1 MSVVPCA
8 IRPQVAAGSSFTTGV
23 TFRLGRVK
31 KRRLSK
37 ACRNRLCSFDW
48 RGCSDH
54 GAVGDGVSGCHGDL
68 DLPVRAAG
76 KNSTSCFDPHHC
88 RASPAILDRRFTLE
102 AGLSPSDDFI
112 GDVCHVRA
120 SVACVMRNVGREAED
135 IIANRQIAGEVPDRR
150 GPLALSPAAPWS
162 PNPFQSNE
170 RGRFRSPCKRAV
182 NALFTEARH
191 GRAPGA

>member
-1 MSVVPCA
+1 MAHIPHITYKVVRHEDGWAYTVNGVFSESFPTHA
-8 IRPQVAAGSSFTTGV
+8 EALEAA
-23 TFRLGRVK
+23 R
-31 KRRLSK
+31 
-37 ACRNRLCSFDW
+37 
-48 RGCSDH
+48 
-54 GAVGDGVSGCHGDL
+54 
-68 DLPVRAAG
+68 RAAAEQRQPG
-76 KNSTSCFDPHHC
+76 QT
-88 RASPAILDRRFTLE
+88 
-102 AGLSPSDDFI
+102 
-112 GDVCHVRA
+112 
-120 SVACVMRNVGREAED
+120 ED